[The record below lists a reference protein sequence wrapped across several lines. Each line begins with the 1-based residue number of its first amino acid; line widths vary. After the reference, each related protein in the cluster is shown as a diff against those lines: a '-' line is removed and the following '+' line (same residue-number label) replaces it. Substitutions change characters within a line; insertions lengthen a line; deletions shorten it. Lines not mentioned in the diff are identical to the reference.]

1 MWHTLHLDYGIQ
13 APRRNVEGIVQQLD
27 LEGSCTKEK
36 VVYLPRP
43 EFLLGTLTAFL
54 FMVGWT
60 VSVVESCR

>member
-43 EFLLGTLTAFL
+43 KFLLGTLTA
-54 FMVGWT
+54 T
-60 VSVVESCR
+60 IS